1 MKKLFFTFLLLI
13 AFPVVASHIV
23 GGEFELLHLTGNSY
37 QLNLIIYFDLNNGN
51 PGARDQFADASI
63 FRKSDNQ
70 LMATHRLPLTTE
82 SEVSYTQPS
91 CSKGEIRTSKLIY
104 TSQITLD
111 PTTYNDPAGYY
122 ISWQRCCR
130 NYNITNIYSQVPG
143 TGISAGQTF
152 YLEFPAVVKDGK
164 QFIDSTPKLFP
175 PLNDFAVLN
184 KPYYVDFA
192 GTDDDG
198 DSLVYS
204 MATPLDTKSAV
215 ALPATSPRPYPEVTW
230 KAGYSLTS
238 ITKGNPD
245 LRISKDGLLTG
256 TPGSAGLFV
265 FAVKVEEYR
274 NKEKIGESRR
284 DFQML
289 VLDIPTGV
297 APKIVG
303 KKLTDATFSY
313 TKNMSIHF
321 SNTVADA
328 DRCIQISVS
337 DDDSKQ
343 AGDNF
348 QENITIKVIALNFK
362 SSKLNTILPS
372 VTTTILKNGS
382 TQDFRICF
390 PQCPFIKGPYQIGII
405 AFDDACSLPLMD
417 TLKVVVDTEQPFN
430 TPPYFITPAQTIIN
444 QTLNEGDQKS
454 WPFEIV
460 DDQQDDIIT
469 ALLTNGFVLAN
480 AGMKFTVTENK
491 KGSAKGVF
499 SWDAYCDIYDF
510 TKRTDFQVTLQ
521 ADDNDVCNADLPIK
535 KIFNLS
541 VKLPPVDSPVIF
553 TDLVKT
559 KTRTIK
565 SIERRVNE
573 SLNFNVFAS
582 ELTDQSSIDLNL
594 VGNPTFVQYGVN
606 FTNTSG
612 KKDVAS
618 AFQWNIQCAK
628 VDPAKRSA
636 FVFRFIASDN
646 TNKCKFNKADTV
658 DVEVKIVAPINNR
671 PTLALASLNDVALQ
685 NGALNITLGQS
696 ILLNVV
702 GNDIDKD
709 NIKLKLVQPDGNVKP
724 TGYTFADTEGKA
736 TVSQQFSWTPD
747 CSIFQNGV
755 YKNNYIFKFNVA
767 DDQCYSSKSD
777 STVIKI
783 NVKDIDGN
791 DTDFLPANVITPN
804 GDGCNDYFAMEGFD
818 SELCN
823 GVTLSG
829 AVADS
834 RVALPKDNCTGQFQL
849 ISIYNRW
856 GGEVFKSTD
865 RKFKWYALN
874 DAAGVYFF
882 TLKYSNREYK
892 GTVSVRN

>member
-1 MKKLFFTFLLLI
+1 MKKLFFTLLLLI

-51 PGARDQFADASI
+51 EGAKDPSADVSI
-63 FRKSDNQ
+63 YRKSDNQ
-70 LMATHRLPLTTE
+70 LMATQRLPRI
-82 SEVSYTQPS
+82 SETVVSYTQPA

-104 TSQITLD
+104 SSQITLD
-111 PTTYNDPAGYY
+111 PATYNDPAGYY
-122 ISWQRCCR
+122 VSWQRCCR
-130 NYNITNIYSQVPG
+130 NYSITNIYSQVPG

-184 KPYYVDFA
+184 RPYYVDFS

-204 MATPLDTKSAV
+204 MVTPLDTKSAV
-215 ALPATSPRPYPEVTW
+215 ALPAASPRPYPEVTW
-230 KAGYSLTS
+230 RAGYSLTN

-297 APKIVG
+297 PPKITG
-303 KKLTDATFSY
+303 KKLTDATTYS
-313 TKNMSIHF
+313 KNMSVSF
-321 SNTVADA
+321 SNTVTDGN
-328 DRCIQISVS
+328 RCIQVSVS

-343 AGDNF
+343 ASDNF
-348 QENITIKVIALNFK
+348 QENITIKVVALNFK
-362 SSKLNTILPS
+362 NSKLNSILPA
-372 VTTTILKNGS
+372 VTTAILKNGS
-382 TQDFRICF
+382 TQDFSICF
-390 PQCPFIKGPYQIGII
+390 PQCPYIKGPYQIGII
-405 AFDDACSLPLMD
+405 AYDDACSLPLMD
-417 TLKVVVDTEQPFN
+417 TLKVVVNTEPPFN
-430 TPPYFITPAQTIIN
+430 TPPYFVTPSQAIIN
-444 QTLNEGDQKS
+444 QTLKEGDAAS

-460 DDQQDDIIT
+460 DDQQDEII
-469 ALLTNGFVLAN
+469 ASILTNGFVLAT
-480 AGMKFTVTENK
+480 AGMKYTVTEK
-491 KGSAKGVF
+491 SKGLVKGVF

-521 ADDNDVCNADLPIK
+521 ADDNDVCKVDLPVK

-541 VKLPPVDSPVIF
+541 VTLPPVDSPVIL

-559 KTRTIK
+559 KTRTITGVQ
-565 SIERRVNE
+565 RHVNE
-573 SLNFNVFAS
+573 SLNFTVFAS
-582 ELTDQSSIDLNL
+582 ELTDQSTIDLKL
-594 VGNPTFVQYGVN
+594 VDNATYAPYGISFAN
-606 FTNTSG
+606 ASG
-612 KKDVAS
+612 KKNVAS
-618 AFQWNIQCAK
+618 TFQWNILCAK

-658 DVEVKIVAPINNR
+658 DVEVKILPPLNNK
-671 PTLALASLNDVALQ
+671 PTVALASLNSIPLT
-685 NGALNITLGQS
+685 NGTMDITLGQS
-696 ILLNVV
+696 ILLNVA

-709 NIKLKLVQPDGNVKP
+709 NIKLKLVQADGNVKP
-724 TGYTFADTEGKA
+724 VGYTFADAAGKA
-736 TVSQQFSWTPD
+736 SVTQPFSWTPD
-747 CSIFQNGV
+747 CSIFENGI
-755 YKNNYIFKFNVA
+755 YKNNYTFKFKLT

-783 NVKDIDGN
+783 NVKDIDDL
-791 DTDFLPANVITPN
+791 DTAFLPANVITPN

-818 SELCN
+818 SETCN
-823 GVTLSG
+823 GVNIDGTTS
-829 AVADS
+829 DS
-834 RVALPKDNCTGQFQL
+834 KVSLPLDNCLSQFQS
-849 ISIYNRW
+849 IRIYNRW
-856 GGEVFKSTD
+856 GGEVFKSND
-865 RKFKWYALN
+865 RKFKWHALD
-874 DAAGVYFF
+874 DAAGVYYF
-882 TLKYSNREYK
+882 TLKYTNREYK